1 MIKLFRNLPRRQAG
15 IRQNLLQSGK
25 LKSYTVYALGEI
37 FLVVIGILMALQ
49 INNWNEQRK
58 SKKFEQEILHLI
70 DQNLERDSVLLSIEL
85 GKAKEAIEM
94 TDKLME
100 QVALKNYND
109 SLNNWM
115 GKIISFER
123 FKSQSSAF
131 EVLKS
136 KGFESIT
143 DNRLQIELISYY
155 DESLFK
161 LYESLTDLLNS
172 FNNDWIPVVKQE
184 FSDFKWTEYCTPL
197 DSEKFFQK
205 PSSIVLF
212 KLYKD
217 NRAGFV
223 RKAGYSLEKISEIR
237 GLIKNNLHD

>member
-1 MIKLFRNLPRRQAG
+1 MIKLFRN
-15 IRQNLLQSGK
+15 IRKNLITEGK
-25 LKSYTVYALGEI
+25 TANYLKYAIGEI
-37 FLVVIGILMALQ
+37 VLVMIGILLALQ
-49 INNWNEQRK
+49 VNNWNETRK
-58 SKKFEQEILHLI
+58 VNTFKTDILLLI
-70 DQNLERDSVLLSIEL
+70 DQNLERDSILLSLERY
-85 GKAKEAIEM
+85 KTQEALAY
-94 TDKLME
+94 TDLLLE

-109 SLNNWM
+109 SLNHWM

-136 KGFESIT
+136 KGIEIIS
-143 DNRLQIELISYY
+143 DNKLQLALISYY

-161 LYESLTDLLNS
+161 LYESLNDVLGS
-172 FNNDWIPVVKQE
+172 FNNDWIPVIKTE

-197 DSEKFFQK
+197 DPKNFFEK

-217 NRAGFV
+217 NRAGQL
-223 RKAGYSLEKISEIR
+223 RKMDSSLAEIHDIR
-237 GLIKNNLHD
+237 NLIKMNLK

>member
-1 MIKLFRNLPRRQAG
+1 MIKLFRN
-15 IRQNLLQSGK
+15 IRQNLIMENKTSK
-25 LKSYTVYALGEI
+25 YLKYAIGEI
-37 FLVVIGILMALQ
+37 ALVMVGILLALQ
-49 INNWNEQRK
+49 VNNWNEIRK
-58 SKKFEQEILHLI
+58 VKTFEKEILTLI
-70 DQNLERDSVLLSIEL
+70 NQNLERDSVLLSIERF
-85 GKAKEAIEM
+85 KTVEAITY
-94 TDKLME
+94 TDRLLE

-136 KGFESIT
+136 KGLDIIS
-143 DNRLQIELISYY
+143 DNELQLALISYY

-161 LYESLTDLLNS
+161 LYESLNDVLFS
-172 FNNDWIPVVKQE
+172 FNSDWIPVVKTE
-184 FSDFKWTEYCTPL
+184 FSDFIWTEFCEPI
-197 DSEKFFQK
+197 DSKTFFEK

-217 NRAGFV
+217 NRGGQL
-223 RKAGYSLEKISEIR
+223 RKMDSSLAEIHKIR
-237 GLIKNNLHD
+237 NLIKTYLK

>member
-1 MIKLFRNLPRRQAG
+1 MIKFFRN
-15 IRQNLLQSGK
+15 IRQNLIMENKTSK
-25 LKSYTVYALGEI
+25 YLKYAIGEI
-37 FLVVIGILMALQ
+37 ALVMVGILLALQ
-49 INNWNEQRK
+49 VNNWNEIRK
-58 SKKFEQEILHLI
+58 VKTFEKEILTLI
-70 DQNLERDSVLLSIEL
+70 DQNLERDSVLLSIERF
-85 GKAKEAIEM
+85 KTVEAI
-94 TDKLME
+94 TYTNRLLE

-136 KGFESIT
+136 KGLDIIS
-143 DNRLQIELISYY
+143 NNKLQLALISYY

-161 LYESLTDLLNS
+161 LYESLNDVLGS
-172 FNNDWIPVVKQE
+172 FNNDWIPVVKTE
-184 FSDFKWTEYCTPL
+184 FSDFIWTEYCEPI
-197 DSEKFFQK
+197 DSKTFFEK

-217 NRAGFV
+217 NRGGQL
-223 RKAGYSLEKISEIR
+223 RKMDSSLAEIHKIR
-237 GLIKNNLHD
+237 NLIKTYLK

>member
-1 MIKLFRNLPRRQAG
+1 MIKLFRN
-15 IRQNLLQSGK
+15 IRQNLIMENKTSK
-25 LKSYTVYALGEI
+25 YLKYAIGEI
-37 FLVVIGILMALQ
+37 ALVMVGILLALQ
-49 INNWNEQRK
+49 VNNWNEIRK
-58 SKKFEQEILHLI
+58 VKTFEKEILTLI
-70 DQNLERDSVLLSIEL
+70 NQNLERDSVLLSIERF
-85 GKAKEAIEM
+85 KTVEAI
-94 TDKLME
+94 TYTNRLLE

-136 KGFESIT
+136 KGLDIISNNE
-143 DNRLQIELISYY
+143 LQLALISYY

-161 LYESLTDLLNS
+161 LYESLNDVLGS
-172 FNNDWIPVVKQE
+172 FNNDWIPVVKTE
-184 FSDFKWTEYCTPL
+184 FSDFIWTEYCKPI
-197 DSEKFFQK
+197 DSKTFFEK

-217 NRAGFV
+217 NRGGQL
-223 RKAGYSLEKISEIR
+223 RKMDSSLAEIHKIR
-237 GLIKNNLHD
+237 NLIKTYLK